1 MIDDAPGRAAPQS
14 SRLPENLPEG
24 QPHHPAEQDPSAL
37 QGTADLRERFGRI
50 EERTEHLQGDIAQL
64 RGEMGELRGE
74 VGELRK
80 EMGDIRSTMATRK
93 EMDDIRSTM
102 ATRADIAQLRDEIGE
117 LRTAT
122 STDIA
127 QLRDE
132 MGGLR
137 KEMGELRTATSTD
150 IAQLRSEMQGMVGQT
165 AFWSGIAIVVAV
177 LLGFGTLVY
186 NKIPDQFPPPPAQP
200 SLESGHTPAHPP
212 AA

>member
-1 MIDDAPGRAAPQS
+1 MIDDAPDRAAPQS

-24 QPHHPAEQDPSAL
+24 QPHHPAEQDPFAL

>member
-1 MIDDAPGRAAPQS
+1 MIDDAPDRAAPQS

-24 QPHHPAEQDPSAL
+24 QPHHPAEQDPFAL
-37 QGTADLRERFGRI
+37 QGAADLRERFGRI

-64 RGEMGELRGE
+64 RGEIGELRGE

-102 ATRADIAQLRDEIGE
+102 ATRKEMDDIRSTMATRADIAQLRDEIG
-117 LRTAT
+117 
-122 STDIA
+122 
-127 QLRDE
+127 
-132 MGGLR
+132 G
-137 KEMGELRTATSTD
+137 LRTATSTD

-200 SLESGHTPAHPP
+200 SLESGHTPAHPL

>member
-1 MIDDAPGRAAPQS
+1 MIDDAPDRAAPQS

-24 QPHHPAEQDPSAL
+24 QPHHPAEQNPFAL
-37 QGTADLRERFGRI
+37 QGAADLRERFGRI

-64 RGEMGELRGE
+64 RGEIGELRGE

-102 ATRADIAQLRDEIGE
+102 ATRADIAQLRDEI
-117 LRTAT
+117 
-122 STDIA
+122 
-127 QLRDE
+127 
-132 MGGLR
+132 
-137 KEMGELRTATSTD
+137 GELRTATSTD

-200 SLESGHTPAHPP
+200 SLESGHTPAHPL

>member
-1 MIDDAPGRAAPQS
+1 MIDDAPDRAAPQS

-64 RGEMGELRGE
+64 RGEIGELRGE

-102 ATRADIAQLRDEIGE
+102 ATRADIAQLRDEIG
-117 LRTAT
+117 
-122 STDIA
+122 
-127 QLRDE
+127 
-132 MGGLR
+132 G
-137 KEMGELRTATSTD
+137 LRTATSTD

-212 AA
+212 PPPERPPVRLKLLPCHTVSCGSWDTYI

>member
-24 QPHHPAEQDPSAL
+24 QPHHPAEQDPFAL
-37 QGTADLRERFGRI
+37 QGAADLRERFGRI

-64 RGEMGELRGE
+64 RGE

-80 EMGDIRSTMATRK
+80 EMGELRTATK
-93 EMDDIRSTM
+93 T
-102 ATRADIAQLRDEIGE
+102 DIAQLRSEIGE

-132 MGGLR
+132 IGG
-137 KEMGELRTATSTD
+137 LRTATKTD

-212 AA
+212 AT